1 MQITEEEMETF
12 KHLYSEAHAWLTQ
25 RSQNKIIAA
34 LKEENEQLKAKA
46 REKGPVSSGT
56 K

>member
-25 RSQNKIIAA
+25 RSQNKIIVA
-34 LKEENEQLKAKA
+34 LKEENEQLKQKVHSQ
-46 REKGPVSSGT
+46 GPVST
-56 K
+56 KAK